1 MVTTTIYPPPQTRL
15 YDLVDATASI
25 LEQAFVIASHKQELS
40 HQEYKNL
47 LSTIGW
53 SLRESKIYLK
63 VATAFSNFA
72 ANDLKEVEPHTI
84 FELAKH
90 AKKYHQVIESLKN
103 CSHITQ
109 EKVRELI
116 SSHRTPQKPKPDK
129 PTIWKTGRDGEPVCR
144 IPDIME
150 EDMQTGS
157 IIQQEMDANG
167 TIPQTVIR
175 QAIALWNDVRQGK
188 LAVVENEVKREGDN
202 THQNVEKSDINQQ
215 DNIQNLGTSNKS
227 FNTDSTSVEVNS
239 SENYLTS
246 ISTVNSNNNHT
257 ANDSTNGFARN
268 DLIVNNVSVKEE
280 RSPQSSISNIT
291 FPSNT
296 VATNDLVNLDS
307 QNIFSSSE
315 KENIEIN
322 LTLDGNGING
332 STLKAGDIVIWEKC
346 PPQYQCWQPFQ
357 IQKIEGNMVKL
368 DLLSYLVTIDE
379 LTKLPDEDVAIDK
392 G

>member
-1 MVTTTIYPPPQTRL
+1 MVATTIYPPPQTHL
-15 YDLVDATASI
+15 DNLVDATASI
-25 LEQAFVIASHKQELS
+25 LEQAFAIASQKQELS

-63 VATAFSNFA
+63 VANAFSNFT

-90 AKKYHQVIESLKN
+90 AKKYSQVIESLRN
-103 CSHITQ
+103 YSHITQ

-116 SSHRTPQKPKPDK
+116 LAHRTPTKAKPDK

-150 EDMQTGS
+150 EDMQTGG

-167 TIPQTVIR
+167 TFPQTLIR

-188 LAVVENEVKREGDN
+188 LSIVENEVKQEGDN
-202 THQNVEKSDINQQ
+202 DV
-215 DNIQNLGTSNKS
+215 NKNYERD
-227 FNTDSTSVEVNS
+227 NTDGDNTQNMCDSNTLIAANSTSERLDILGNHHHAMPTIYADYNQTLNGS
-239 SENYLTS
+239 HPENLAKVDV
-246 ISTVNSNNNHT
+246 IPEEANH
-257 ANDSTNGFARN
+257 
-268 DLIVNNVSVKEE
+268 
-280 RSPQSSISNIT
+280 PQEFISNIT
-291 FPSNT
+291 VISDLPT
-296 VATNDLVNLDS
+296 ANDL
-307 QNIFSSSE
+307 
-315 KENIEIN
+315 IN
-322 LTLDGNGING
+322 LENQYVLPTSEQGKIEQHLQIDGDEIKEIALNV
-332 STLKAGDIVIWEKC
+332 DDMVIWEKC

-368 DLLSYLVTIDE
+368 DLLGYLVSIDE
-379 LTKLPDEDVAIDK
+379 LTISPDEDVEIDK